1 MFTALASLLILFVL
15 IRLAIS
21 AWRYF
26 TAWLGRGKLLRW
38 ATDEI
43 EEQYALG
50 IRTYISNMEAWRA
63 EADHFWQRSKRPRL
77 TRDQRDAIHD
87 AISQVWFTLPRSSQA
102 FLVPDRHYFS
112 YCQCYWIALSNR
124 FGCL

>member
-1 MFTALASLLILFVL
+1 MFTALASLLKLFVL

-50 IRTYISNMEAWRA
+50 IRTYISNMEA
-63 EADHFWQRSKRPRL
+63 
-77 TRDQRDAIHD
+77 
-87 AISQVWFTLPRSSQA
+87 
-102 FLVPDRHYFS
+102 
-112 YCQCYWIALSNR
+112 
-124 FGCL
+124 